1 MMYLRGLPRDYD
13 QWSENGAAG
22 WAFKDVLPFFLKSEN
37 NENADFV
44 KTGELTFIK
53 KKNYM

>member
-44 KTGELTFIK
+44 KTGELTFI
-53 KKNYM
+53 